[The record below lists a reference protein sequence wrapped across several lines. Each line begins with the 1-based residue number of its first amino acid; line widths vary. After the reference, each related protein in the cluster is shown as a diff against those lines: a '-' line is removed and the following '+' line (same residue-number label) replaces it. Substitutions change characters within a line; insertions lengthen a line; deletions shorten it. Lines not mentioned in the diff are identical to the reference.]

1 MEIIR
6 SVNNKFFEPN
16 CNKSK
21 SINELLQKIYPHIIS
36 LTNILIQNWK
46 IDNSYKIPTFLPKE
60 YLENIPFGG
69 VIQQIIGSHASG
81 QARAIINKIKKAK
94 ANKNPKKYQ
103 VEMMNKT
110 DFNIKDMDIN
120 LNIDSRC
127 IILHQSINNP
137 YQYYAEIKFPVKDI
151 GRKKFFIPITKTKQ
165 MESMED
171 KGFVLAK
178 TIRFNSDGTL
188 TFVYKKSIEQKTG
201 NTSQAIDIGRN
212 KVITRS
218 DGHTSPSLKPL
229 LNKIDRK
236 KRNSKA
242 YKKVKTEIKQFI
254 NKTIK
259 ENIDWDNID
268 TLYHEKLKD
277 MKRYNKWGNKS
288 HHWNVGHIL
297 QKLSSCA
304 EENGVHLKPV
314 YAAYSSQTCS
324 DCGHV
329 DKGNRNN
336 EDFLCLSCG
345 YIADADVNAAIVI
358 SQRGAIMNPSSKKYP
373 VLTG

>member
-36 LTNILIQNWK
+36 LTNTLIQNWK

-60 YLENIPFGG
+60 YLKDIPFGG

-94 ANKNPKKYQ
+94 SNKNPKKYQ

-165 MESMED
+165 MASMED
-171 KGFVLAK
+171 KGFILAK

-201 NTSQAIDIGRN
+201 KTSQAIDIGRN

-242 YKKVKTEIKQFI
+242 YKRAKTEIKQFI
-254 NKTIK
+254 NKVIK
-259 ENIDWDNID
+259 TNIDWDNID

-288 HHWNVGHIL
+288 HHWNIGHIL

-345 YIADADVNAAIVI
+345 YMADADVNAAIVI